1 MTQSVAT
8 PRPVLVSSVP
18 RGGIG
23 VGGFYS
29 TFFMGALFPLTAGI
43 ILYGWHAIVATLAV
57 LASTAVAVA
66 FWRRIGARGRMI
78 HYAHAMWLALLLALM
93 LPAHLAADP
102 GSETGMAVWPILPVA
117 ALILVMLLWLLGGLG
132 GGHLHPVLATYL
144 LLVVGFGPALVPHR
158 VLNRAHLV
166 TGELF
171 HTGPL
176 DAPDLHT
183 GPWISRRDGAA
194 DADYLE
200 PSAEQLTRYT
210 SGRQAIGTRKWM
222 DLQGLLRDVMP
233 PLEDFIVAGQPGPIG
248 VSSVVAI
255 IIGGLFLLYRGVI
268 DYRIPLLTCAAAYV
282 ALLILPIPAL
292 IDNGPQWRW
301 AAFRTTANGWSVG
314 LTFADYEVMA
324 SPLIFVAF
332 FLATSATVRPMTRRA
347 RTIYA
352 VLLGIAIA
360 ASQLY
365 LSVSFGPYLALL
377 VVSLLTPQLDRWFRA
392 KPLV

>member
-1 MTQSVAT
+1 MTQT
-8 PRPVLVSSVP
+8 LPTRPVLVSSVP
-18 RGGIG
+18 SGGIG

-29 TFFMGALFPLTAGI
+29 TFFLGALFPTTAGI

-57 LASTAVAVA
+57 VGSTALAVA
-66 FWRRIGARGRMI
+66 FWRRIGPRGRMLN
-78 HYAHAMWLALLLALM
+78 YAHALWLALLLSLM
-93 LPAHLAADP
+93 LPAHLAAESMS
-102 GSETGMAVWPILPVA
+102 GQAIWPILPVA
-117 ALILVMLLWLLGGLG
+117 GLILAILLWLLGGLG

-144 LLVVGFGPALVPHR
+144 LLVICFGGALVPHR
-158 VLNRAHLV
+158 VLNRSHLV

-176 DAPDLHT
+176 DAQDLHT
-183 GPWISRRDGAA
+183 GPWISRRDEPA

-200 PSAEQLTRYT
+200 PTAGQLTRYT
-210 SGRQAIGTRKWM
+210 SGQQAVGARKWM
-222 DLQGLLRDVMP
+222 DLQGLLRDSMP

-248 VSSVVAI
+248 VSSVVAV

-268 DYRIPLLTCAAAYV
+268 DYRIPLLTCAAAYL
-282 ALLILPIPAL
+282 ALLFLPIPAV
-292 IDNGPQWRW
+292 IDNLPQWRW

-314 LTFADYEVMA
+314 LTFVNYEMMA

-352 VLLGIAIA
+352 MLLGVASA

-377 VVSLLTPQLDRWFRA
+377 VISLLTPQLDRWFRA

>member
-1 MTQSVAT
+1 MTQAVVT
-8 PRPVLVSSVP
+8 PRPPLVSSVP
-18 RGGIG
+18 SGGIG

-29 TFFMGALFPLTAGI
+29 TFFLGALFPFTAGV
-43 ILYGWHAIVATLAV
+43 ILYGWHAIVAALSV
-57 LASTAVAVA
+57 IASTAIAVA

-78 HYAHAMWLALLLALM
+78 HYAHAIWLALLLSLM
-93 LPAHLAADP
+93 LPAHLAAESMS
-102 GSETGMAVWPILPVA
+102 GGAIWPILPVA
-117 ALILVMLLWLLGGLG
+117 GLILAILLWLLGGLG

-144 LLVVGFGPALVPHR
+144 LLVVCFGPALVPHR
-158 VLNRAHLV
+158 VLNRSHLV

-176 DAPDLHT
+176 DAQDLHT
-183 GPWISRRDGAA
+183 EPWISRRHSPN

-200 PSAEQLTRYT
+200 PTAEQLTRYT

-222 DLQGLLRDVMP
+222 DLQGLLRDNMP

-268 DYRIPLLTCAAAYV
+268 DFRIPLLTCLAAFV
-282 ALLILPIPAL
+282 ALLVLPIPAV

-314 LTFADYEVMA
+314 MTFADYEMMA
-324 SPLIFVAF
+324 SPLVFVAF

-347 RTIYA
+347 RTIFA
-352 VLLGIAIA
+352 VLLGLASA
-360 ASQLY
+360 PSQLY

-377 VVSLLTPQLDRWFRA
+377 VISLLTPTLDRWFRA